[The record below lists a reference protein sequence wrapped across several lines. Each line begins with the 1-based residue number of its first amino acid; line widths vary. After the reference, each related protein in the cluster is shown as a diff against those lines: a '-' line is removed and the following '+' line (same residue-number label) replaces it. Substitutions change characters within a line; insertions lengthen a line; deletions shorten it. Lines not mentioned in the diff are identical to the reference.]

1 MAERKK
7 DKLAV
12 RRENQERAF
21 ENPQALAQGVA
32 SIPRRIARYASTST
46 PSQVLSD
53 VGGLAR
59 ATYQSAKE
67 DPAGFIGDAIFS
79 PFAAMRDFGDIRA
92 RARQLRAAGR
102 NAEAEK
108 LEAMTG
114 AILASA
120 IPIVGRAPAAAVR
133 SAERATVRGAERSAL
148 AVKAPAVIKARSGT
162 AKATAAD
169 VLAEAGSKG
178 KKQSY
183 ADWRVKNPESGTIL
197 DMSRLSEVP
206 NVPQTQLPR
215 TVPPRGP
222 SPRIVEAL
230 SRPEVERGINETV
243 ERGIE
248 GGGLQWYNTDPLRER
263 MVSLV
268 PADQL
273 DSRYAQLMDIV
284 AATSPRARVPNNIRT
299 AAYYNYLQSQ
309 GLPIPEKPA
318 AGYGSVAQKLHTQN
332 VRDVTGAGGWDVF
345 KNPKPASFS
354 TNLQGNQQNVT
365 IDTHNFRLPGILSQ
379 DPRFLAT
386 SIVPEKGAEPL
397 RPRQWVEEGTLSLED
412 ALQRPAYW
420 ESKPNANEYGYYEQW
435 QQDQAK
441 KMGISPAQYQASM
454 WLGGGEETGL
464 ASAAEPFVGT
474 FEARVRYTADRLGL
488 DPGKVLEQVL
498 KGEIPLL
505 AEGGSVD
512 LERLSRKYA

>member
-1 MAERKK
+1 MSIKKKIADLAVKGVEDLGELAAKAAERKAVK
-7 DKLAV
+7 GVEKRTLAQIMDTLPPEALAV
-12 RRENQERAF
+12 KK
-21 ENPQALAQGVA
+21 
-32 SIPRRIARYASTST
+32 S
-46 PSQVLSD
+46 
-53 VGGLAR
+53 
-59 ATYQSAKE
+59 
-67 DPAGFIGDAIFS
+67 
-79 PFAAMRDFGDIRA
+79 
-92 RARQLRAAGR
+92 
-102 NAEAEK
+102 
-108 LEAMTG
+108 
-114 AILASA
+114 
-120 IPIVGRAPAAAVR
+120 APAAA
-133 SAERATVRGAERSAL
+133 
-148 AVKAPAVIKARSGT
+148 KAPAVIKARSGT
-162 AKATAAD
+162 AKANAAD

-183 ADWRVKNPESGTIL
+183 ADWRVKNPESGTII

-206 NVPQTQLPR
+206 DVPQVQMAR

-222 SPRIVEAL
+222 SDRIVSAL
-230 SRPEVERGINETV
+230 SNPEVAKGINETV

-263 MVSLV
+263 MASLV
-268 PADQL
+268 PSDQL
-273 DSRYAQLMDIV
+273 DQRYAQLMDIV
-284 AATSPRARVPNNIRT
+284 AATSPRARVPDNVRT

-309 GLPIPEKPA
+309 GLPIPDKPA
-318 AGYGSVAQKLHTQN
+318 PGYGSVAQKLHTQN

-386 SIVPEKGAEPL
+386 SIVPEKGAEPM
-397 RPRQWVEEGTLSLED
+397 RPRQWVEEGSLSLED

-454 WLGGGEETGL
+454 WLGGGEDTGL

-488 DPGKVLEQVL
+488 DPEKVLEQVL
-498 KGEIPLL
+498 AGEIPLL

-512 LERLSRKYA
+512 AKALAAKYA